1 MNYMANPKR
10 KTNSYHKVLVIISLF
25 LLEIVCNNSINAE
38 LFYNNLI
45 FLADLDNN
53 IVDALGYVNGDF
65 ALKGYYGS
73 IINNIEQGTVWI
85 NPKIEINFF
94 KLKKERKLF
103 MSLFYKEG
111 EDFIMDKDIV
121 SNANLSFSYG
131 YNYIYSDRLTIGI
144 TGINSFLITGS
155 NELRLTTRIYNFGI
169 GTYLRYYINNDK
181 TLYSNIVLSYIR
193 SNNEMT
199 YDSKSSYFDMEIYYK
214 TNNFDIHTDIRYDLL
229 SNENIRLTL
238 ITDLN
243 KMIIY
248 NSTYKKTV
256 DSLYLVPGIE
266 VSLFNNSLGF
276 KLDYRALLNT
286 NVKDGLPGIY
296 NILDLTNRFDFSVN
310 LGFNIGKYFNIY
322 YSFKYPFSKYYI
334 INNHNLGFNI
344 RF

>member
-1 MNYMANPKR
+1 MLDLKNRMNIYYKA
-10 KTNSYHKVLVIISLF
+10 LVIILLF
-25 LLEIVCNNSINAE
+25 LSGVMCTNSTNAE

-45 FLADLDNN
+45 SLNDINNN
-53 IVDALGYVNGDF
+53 IIDALGYVNGDF

-103 MSLFYKEG
+103 ISPIYTKKE
-111 EDFIMDKDIV
+111 DYFIMDEDVV

-144 TGINSFLITGS
+144 TGINSFLATGS
-155 NELRLTTRIYNFGI
+155 NELVLTTRVYNFGI

-193 SNNEMT
+193 SNNEIT
-199 YDSKSSYFDMEIYYK
+199 YDSESSYFDMKIYYK
-214 TNNFDIHTDIRYDLL
+214 TNNFDIHTDVRYDLL
-229 SNENIRLTL
+229 SNENVRLTL

-243 KMIIY
+243 KIFIY
-248 NSTYKKTV
+248 DSTNKRTV

-276 KLDYRALLNT
+276 RLDYRALIDT
-286 NVKDGLPGIY
+286 NVKYGFPGIY

-310 LGFNIGKYFNIY
+310 LGFNIGKHFNIY
-322 YSFKYPFSKYYI
+322 YSFKYPFSKYHI
-334 INNHNLGFNI
+334 INNHSLGFNI